1 MIEDNWRWFEI
12 VDADRDWS
20 SWIEINLWWFEM
32 NDIDDKPKINGW
44 KRIVF
49 AFFNLEL
56 IKIFLNPVNI
66 KWILEIVHYLW
77 KMLTL
82 TKYI

>member
-1 MIEDNWRWFEI
+1 MVIGIDRTESRSIYDDSRWMILM
-12 VDADRDWS
+12 
-20 SWIEINLWWFEM
+20 INRRLM
-32 NDIDDKPKINGW
+32 GW

-66 KWILEIVHYLW
+66 KRILVKENSSLFI

-82 TKYI
+82 AKYI